1 MQLGS
6 VSTLGFIIARYLYEQ
21 GLKAVNRGEML
32 VEDMEIEG
40 SADTTIRC
48 MDLLGQS
55 VKRIGLT
62 LRLRVFL
69 FPYNG
74 NVTIRRKGKV
84 QCEIASS
91 RLRDSDERGTQK
103 PRVHTFFRWFAFL
116 LLAPFFR
123 SSAMTESRAQAKC
136 ESSMCSLVFPFLQL
150 GFLRVVIKSRGPGIF
165 PGY

>member
-6 VSTLGFIIARYLYEQ
+6 VSTLGFIIARYLYEER
-21 GLKAVNRGEML
+21 LKAVNRAEML

-40 SADTTIRC
+40 SADTAMRR
-48 MDLLGQS
+48 MDLLSQS

-103 PRVHTFFRWFAFL
+103 PRGGWGGTLFT
-116 LLAPFFR
+116 PFF
-123 SSAMTESRAQAKC
+123 AG
-136 ESSMCSLVFPFLQL
+136 SLSYYSLPFFARPQ
-150 GFLRVVIKSRGPGIF
+150 
-165 PGY
+165 

>member
-6 VSTLGFIIARYLYEQ
+6 VSTLGFIIARYLYEE
-21 GLKAVNRGEML
+21 GLKAVNSGEML

-40 SADTTIRC
+40 SAGTATRC
-48 MDLLGQS
+48 MDLLSQS
-55 VKRIGLT
+55 VERIGLT

-103 PRVHTFFRWFAFL
+103 PRGGWGETLFT
-116 LLAPFFR
+116 PFF
-123 SSAMTESRAQAKC
+123 AG
-136 ESSMCSLVFPFLQL
+136 SLSYYSLPLFTRPQ
-150 GFLRVVIKSRGPGIF
+150 
-165 PGY
+165 